1 MFTTTIRLLSF
12 SLPYQIISSTQ
23 RPASLRHKC
32 LFLIFLGCTVYSVHG
47 TGMYT
52 IIVMCGGQRH
62 RSQQCFSNRKNNIFA
77 RKNQNFLKWIFV
89 VNKVFIF
96 PFTVACLSCTAF
108 FLVRRYV
115 SFFNFNVLI
124 FKMSI
129 KIMLKP
135 QTAVEPKVA

>member
-1 MFTTTIRLLSF
+1 MDNDTA
-12 SLPYQIISSTQ
+12 P
-23 RPASLRHKC
+23 
-32 LFLIFLGCTVYSVHG
+32 
-47 TGMYT
+47 
-52 IIVMCGGQRH
+52 
-62 RSQQCFSNRKNNIFA
+62 SNVFQTEKNNIFS
-77 RKNQNFLKWIFV
+77 RKNQNFLKWISV

-108 FLVRRYV
+108 FFLVRRYV
-115 SFFNFNVLI
+115 SFFNFNVSI